1 MLFAQEIKKL
11 CLNKTYFLFR
21 IKKQNLLLAI
31 LLLILVLQSC
41 EEILQIKIPE
51 SGPMIT
57 VNCILNEGV
66 PIQMR
71 VSGSQPYPPITDTD
85 LVIKNATVKLYED
98 NVYIEDLAYNETFNV
113 MRIPHVT
120 AEYHSLNQFRPRT
133 DHSYS
138 IKVSSPGFPDVNSST
153 YLPDPVPIISI
164 DTSTV
169 YTMSG
174 PYQYKTI
181 ECKIKFRD
189 PPGIRN
195 YYKLSLSRVGSYYLR
210 AGSIPGY
217 SGTFTVEYSIP
228 FICHDLNA
236 VYFKKPPESQVLV
249 IPDFQEDEAIPDKI
263 YLADD
268 SFDGKMYELIVM
280 IPFYLLED
288 RAYSPSGVK
297 FKMRK
302 INFELSSIT
311 EEYYKYA
318 RSNYIQ
324 IYKKNDFFSEPC
336 YVYNNIVNG
345 TGIFS
350 GSSAS
355 VDSSI
360 LLPIYYLG
368 MLKK

>member
-1 MLFAQEIKKL
+1 MFQSTTNQTKL
-11 CLNKTYFLFR
+11 NR
-21 IKKQNLLLAI
+21 IIPLI
-31 LLLILVLQSC
+31 FLILIIQSC
-41 EEILQIKIPE
+41 EEILQIKIPD

-57 VNCILNEGV
+57 VNCILNEGE

-71 VSGSQPYPPITDTD
+71 VSESQPYPPITDTD
-85 LVIKNATVKLYED
+85 LVIKNAIVKLYED
-98 NVYIEDLAYNETFNV
+98 DVYIEDLVYQETFNL
-113 MRIPHVT
+113 MRIPRVT
-120 AEYHSLNQFRPRT
+120 AAYHSLNQFRPRT

-153 YLPDPVPIISI
+153 YLPNPVPIISI

-169 YTMSG
+169 FTMSG

-195 YYKLSLSRVGSYYLR
+195 YYKLSLRRTALYYLS
-210 AGSIPGY
+210 AGSVPGY
-217 SGTFTVEYSIP
+217 SGLFTFKQAIP
-228 FICHDLNA
+228 FLCHDLNA
-236 VYFKKPPESQVLV
+236 VYFKRPPESQILV
-249 IPDFQEDEAIPDKI
+249 TPDMEMEEAMPDKI
-263 YLADD
+263 YIADD
-268 SFDGKMYELIVM
+268 SFDGKIYELIVM
-280 IPFYLLED
+280 IPVYLLED
-288 RAYSPSGVK
+288 MAFPQHGEK
-297 FKMRK
+297 FILRK
-302 INFELSSIT
+302 INFELSSIN

-324 IYKKNDFFSEPC
+324 FYKKNDFFSEPC
-336 YVYNNIVNG
+336 YVYNNINNG

-360 LLPIYYLG
+360 IVPIYYYVWFN
-368 MLKK
+368 KK